1 MRGITMSAPRFSAI
15 SVSLGPDA
23 VGHLALARP
32 AKGNAINREMWSELG
47 PGLEHLVAAG
57 ARAIVLSGEGK
68 NFCTGIDIN
77 SLMAEFGRPAD
88 VTAAKRAGDTG
99 GAGGAGARVQQ
110 EPEAA
115 AAGCHGR
122 QRYHFRQFVFVLQDA
137 MSAFERCPVPVV
149 AAVHGHCVGAGLDLI
164 TACDLRL
171 ATEDAQ
177 FAVKEAD
184 LGIVA
189 DMGTLQRLP
198 SIVGHGVA
206 MDLALTA
213 RTFTGAEARALHL
226 VSRTFPTQ
234 QALMAAAAAL
244 ARSIAAKSPLAVV
257 GTKRVLLHQR
267 DHPGVPLGLDYVATW
282 NSAML
287 PGSADIQEVFMARAE
302 GRRPL
307 FSRL

>member
-1 MRGITMSAPRFSAI
+1 MAAPRCSAI

-47 PGLEHLVAAG
+47 PGLEHLVAWG

-68 NFCTGIDIN
+68 NFCAGIDLN
-77 SLMAEFGRPAD
+77 SLMAEFGQPAD
-88 VTAAKRAGDTG
+88 AAAGRG
-99 GAGGAGARVQQ
+99 GAEAGAAGGGQP

-115 AAGCHGR
+115 AAGCQGR
-122 QRYHFRQFVFVLQDA
+122 QRYRFRQFVFVLQDA
-137 MSAFERCPVPVV
+137 MSAFERCPVPVI
-149 AAVHGHCVGAGLDLI
+149 AAVHGHCVGAGLDLT

-171 ATEDAQ
+171 ATDDAL
-177 FAVKEAD
+177 FSVKEAD

-213 RTFTGAEARALHL
+213 RTFTGTEAKALHL

-234 QALMAAAAAL
+234 QALMAGAAAL

-267 DHPGVPLGLDYVATW
+267 NHPGVPLGLDYVATW